1 MTFKG
6 HICGRYNDLGIKIAA
21 CHLTINEKS
30 GALAMSTD
38 YLSALNAGS
47 GLNVTQIV
55 DALVDAERVP
65 KQKQIDEAK
74 ESATVKISA
83 LGSLK
88 NELSVFQTNANAL
101 DGQIGLALSS
111 STSNV
116 SLSRTDSSLASEFS
130 HTINVA
136 NIAKSQVL
144 NFNNNG
150 SGFTSTTANIGIDKL
165 TLEFGS
171 WSGSTFSA
179 NSDYATK
186 TLNLVAGATSL
197 TDVRDAINNAA
208 IGVTASI
215 IEVSDNN
222 YSLMVKSVEGAS
234 QSLRVRS
241 YLSNTENNVLKY
253 NPGDVSSLSDSATQV
268 VAATDAAFTVDG
280 ISITRGSNK
289 ITDLFSGVTVELS
302 NVSSAD
308 LNTNQTISSS
318 YSEADALTTLETVVS
333 EINYLLSFLKE
344 QSAPGANGEDGGPL
358 HGDHFIRFTENKIK
372 NLTSTAIAGYD
383 DESIYLSNFG
393 VVTELDGTLSI
404 DKNRFSEYF
413 AKNPKNFAAITT
425 SMIRTGDA
433 GIVGSANTDLFTP
446 GVYSLA
452 ISSGT
457 ATLTDSNS
465 TSDTMTAGTNRFGYA
480 KSTIGATGL
489 ILDTSKTN
497 ANTNVYMG
505 RSILQN
511 LSKYIDD
518 VLALNGDIDE
528 KIYNLED
535 DIDDLVDEQ
544 EALDLQISNQR
555 AIYIEKFTAM
565 ETAVSSFKKTG
576 EFLDNLI
583 KSWNSNN

>member
-1 MTFKG
+1 
-6 HICGRYNDLGIKIAA
+6 
-21 CHLTINEKS
+21 
-30 GALAMSTD
+30 MSTD

-74 ESATVKISA
+74 ETATVKISA

-88 NELSVFQTNANAL
+88 NELSVFQTNASTL

-150 SGFTSTTANIGIDKL
+150 SGFASTTANIGIDQL
-165 TLEFGS
+165 TLEFGT
-171 WSGSTFSA
+171 WSGSSFSA
-179 NSDYATK
+179 NSDYSTT

-197 TDVRDAINNAA
+197 TDVKGAINNAA

-241 YLSNTENNVLKY
+241 YLSSSENNVLKY
-253 NPGDVSSLSDSATQV
+253 NPGDVASLADTATQV
-268 VAATDAAFTVDG
+268 VAATNASFTVDG
-280 ISITRGSNK
+280 VSITRGTNT

-302 NVSSAD
+302 DVSSSD
-308 LNTNQTISSS
+308 LNTNQTISSQ

-344 QSAPGANGEDGGPL
+344 QSKPGSNGEDGGPL
-358 HGDHFIRFTENKIK
+358 HNDHFIRFTENKIK
-372 NLTSTAIAGYD
+372 NLTSTAIVGYD
-383 DESIYLSNFG
+383 DDSVYLSNFG

-404 DKNRFSEYF
+404 DQTRFKEYF
-413 AKNPKNFAAITT
+413 AANPQHFAAVTT

-433 GIVGSANTDLFTP
+433 GITGSASTDLYTP
-446 GVYSLA
+446 GVYGLV

-465 TSDTMTAGTNRFGYA
+465 TSATMSSGTNRYGYA
-480 KSTIGATGL
+480 DTTIGATGL
-489 ILDTSKTN
+489 ILDTSKTT

-505 RSILQN
+505 RSLLQN

-518 VLALNGDIDE
+518 VLTLNGDIDE

-535 DIDDLVDEQ
+535 DVDDLVEEQ
-544 EALDLQISNQR
+544 EALDLQIANQR
-555 AIYIEKFTAM
+555 ALYVEKFTAM

-583 KSWNSNN
+583 KSWNSSN

>member
-1 MTFKG
+1 
-6 HICGRYNDLGIKIAA
+6 
-21 CHLTINEKS
+21 
-30 GALAMSTD
+30 MSTD

-65 KQKQIDEAK
+65 KQKQIDDAK
-74 ESATVKISA
+74 ETATVKISA

-88 NELSVFQTNANAL
+88 NELSVFKTNATTL

-150 SGFTSTTANIGIDKL
+150 SGFASTTANIGIDKL
-165 TLEFGS
+165 TLEFGT
-171 WSGSTFSA
+171 WSGSSFAA
-179 NSDYATK
+179 NSDYSTK
-186 TLNLVAGATSL
+186 TLNLVTGATSL

-234 QSLRVRS
+234 QSLRVKS
-241 YLSNTENNVLKY
+241 FLSNTENNVLKY
-253 NPGDVSSLSDSATQV
+253 NPGDVASLSDSATQV
-268 VAATDAAFTVDG
+268 VAAADAAFTVDG

-308 LNTNQTISSS
+308 LNTNQTISSN
-318 YSEADALTTLETVVS
+318 YSETDALTTLETVVS

-372 NLTSTAIAGYD
+372 NLTSTAIQGYD

-404 DKNRFSEYF
+404 DKNRFNEYF
-413 AKNPKNFAAITT
+413 AKNPKHFAAITT

-433 GIVGSANTDLFTP
+433 GITGSANTDMYTP

-452 ISSGT
+452 ISSGA

-480 KSTIGATGL
+480 KSAIGATGL
-489 ILDTSKTN
+489 ILDTSKTT

-505 RSILQN
+505 RSMLQN
-511 LSKYIDD
+511 LSKYVDD
-518 VLALNGDIDE
+518 VLTLNGDIDE

-535 DIDDLVDEQ
+535 DVDDLIEEQ
-544 EALDLQISNQR
+544 EALDLQIANQR

-583 KSWNSNN
+583 KSWNSSN